1 MIKSDTAVSGGTTAG
16 NGPAS
21 PVAPAHAPPTVA
33 APTAGLGVYLRRL
46 RQTRGLTLERASR
59 AAGIGL
65 VTLSRWETGAHQP
78 RLPELQALLHALKA
92 DPNERHQALVLVDAP
107 RAREPVRQAAEH
119 LGERAGLC
127 PPPGAGDLLRALRRR
142 RRISPEPAAAALGV
156 TTRTLRRW
164 EQGEVAVPAERLDDL
179 CRVLGAAP
187 QERAALERQ
196 RLWLGA
202 PAPAAGPSSL
212 EALEQ
217 QCDGYQEQLDRG
229 QAGPFDLH
237 FLVLEARLWPR
248 AAVAR
253 DKAAQRLLAK
263 VYSFHANFLE
273 GNGREQEEVR
283 VYAERALDLAVGHL
297 CWEAWWQT
305 SVHSVVWAAPAKRD
319 VAGSRRRVA
328 LARGWLDLS
337 TDPLWQSALY
347 RDMAEYATAAGDT
360 AAALDWAGRAHTL
373 AQDQDDPQLQ
383 HAAEHVRGRALL
395 AAGRFGEALA
405 LLPSDEHAAPHQQL
419 WDSCSRVEARLALDD
434 RSGAQ
439 AELGHAFALCR
450 EHNLPTGLPGELAQ
464 RL

>member
-1 MIKSDTAVSGGTTAG
+1 MIQSGTTASSG
-16 NGPAS
+16 RGGAAAPAAAGPA
-21 PVAPAHAPPTVA
+21 T
-33 APTAGLGVYLRRL
+33 GLGVYLRRL
-46 RQTRGLTLERASR
+46 RQTRGLTLERAAQ
-59 AAGIGL
+59 AAGIGR
-65 VTLSRWETGAHQP
+65 VTLNRWETGAHQP

-92 DPNERHQALVLVDAP
+92 DANERHQALVLVDAP
-107 RAREPVRQAAEH
+107 RARERVRQAAEH

-142 RRISPEPAAAALGV
+142 RRMSAEPVASALGV

-202 PAPAAGPSSL
+202 PQSAVGASAGPSSL

-217 QCDGYQEQLDRG
+217 QCDGYLEQMDRG
-229 QAGPFDLH
+229 QLGLLDLH

-248 AAVAR
+248 AAAAR
-253 DKAAQRLLAK
+253 EKPAQRLLAR
-263 VYSFHANFLE
+263 VYSSHAAFLE
-273 GNGREQEEVR
+273 QNSREPQEVR
-283 VYAERALDLAVGHL
+283 VYAERALDLVVGHL
-297 CWEAWWQT
+297 CWEPWWHMP
-305 SVHSVVWAAPAKRD
+305 VHSVVWAAPAKRD
-319 VAGSRRRVA
+319 VAGSRRRIA

-337 TDPLWQSALY
+337 TDTGWQSAQY

-373 AQDQDDPQLQ
+373 AQDQDDPRVL
-383 HAAEHVRGRALL
+383 HLAGHVWGRALF
-395 AAGRFGEALA
+395 AAGRPGEALA
-405 LLPSDEHAAPHQQL
+405 LLPSDAHATPHQQL
-419 WDSCSRVEARLALDD
+419 WDSCYRVEARLALGDG
-434 RSGAQ
+434 SGAQ

-450 EHNLPTGLPGELAQ
+450 EHDLPTGLPGELAQ